1 MPPQIPTDLPFDFD
15 SDVKQHLLDGRAV
28 VALESTIITHG
39 MPWPENLETARAVE
53 GDIREAGAIP
63 ATLAVMDGRVKVGL
77 NDSELEKLAQSPD
90 VDKLSRADLPAC
102 IINKRTGSTTV
113 AATMLI
119 AELAGIKVFATGG
132 IGGVHVDVNS
142 SFDISTDLT
151 ELAKTSVVVVC
162 AGAKAI
168 LDLPKTFELLETY
181 GVPVIGWRCDQ
192 LPAFWSRESP
202 IKSPI
207 RLDHERQL
215 ADFVSMR
222 EKLGMQGG
230 VLVCNPLPQTD
241 EISERHMRKMI
252 AAALLSAQQ
261 SGVSGKAVTPY
272 LLSKLYDL
280 SNGETLRCNVA
291 LIRNNARLAAGLA
304 AEIASSQISTA

>member
-1 MPPQIPTDLPFDFD
+1 MPTMPTDLPFDFD
-15 SDVKQHLLDGRAV
+15 RDVKQNLRDGRAV

-39 MPWPENLETARAVE
+39 MPWPENLDTARAVE

-63 ATLAVMDGRVKVGL
+63 ATIAVLDGRVKVGL
-77 NDSELEKLAQSPD
+77 DDDELQKLAQSTD

-119 AELAGIKVFATGG
+119 AELAGIRVFATGG

-142 SFDISTDLT
+142 SFDVSTDLT

-181 GVPVIGWRCDQ
+181 GVPVIGWRCDL
-192 LPAFWSRESP
+192 LPAFWSRQSS
-202 IKSPI
+202 IRTPI
-207 RLDHERQL
+207 RLDNERQL
-215 ADFVSMR
+215 ANFVSMR

-230 VLVCNPLPQTD
+230 VLVCNPLPQAD
-241 EISERHMRKMI
+241 EISQQRMQNMI
-252 AAALLSAQQ
+252 DAALHSAQE
-261 SGVSGKAVTPY
+261 SGVTGKAVTPY
-272 LLSKLYDL
+272 LLSKLFDL
-280 SNGETLRCNVA
+280 SDGETLRCNVA

-304 AEIASSQISTA
+304 AEIASA

>member
-1 MPPQIPTDLPFDFD
+1 MHPQMPTMPTDLPFDFD
-15 SDVKQHLLDGRAV
+15 RDVKQNLRDGRAV

-39 MPWPENLETARAVE
+39 MPWPENLDTARAVE

-63 ATLAVMDGRVKVGL
+63 ATIAVLDGRVKVGL
-77 NDSELEKLAQSPD
+77 DDDELQKLAQSTD

-119 AELAGIKVFATGG
+119 AELAGIRVFATGG

-142 SFDISTDLT
+142 SFDVSTDLT

-181 GVPVIGWRCDQ
+181 GVPVIGWRCDL
-192 LPAFWSRESP
+192 LPAFWSRQSS
-202 IKSPI
+202 IRTPI
-207 RLDHERQL
+207 RLDNERQL
-215 ADFVSMR
+215 ANFVSMR

-230 VLVCNPLPQTD
+230 VLVCNPLPQAD
-241 EISERHMRKMI
+241 EISQQRMQNMI
-252 AAALLSAQQ
+252 DAALHGAQE
-261 SGVSGKAVTPY
+261 SGVTGKAVTPY
-272 LLSKLYDL
+272 LLSKLFDL
-280 SNGETLRCNVA
+280 SDGETLRCNVA

-304 AEIASSQISTA
+304 AEIASA